1 MSFLQYYFL
10 ERRLKRMCRF
20 ATVPLGAHFETLEQT
35 AENLE
40 EDWQQLN
47 ALTMIP
53 VSAAVH

>member
-1 MSFLQYYFL
+1 
-10 ERRLKRMCRF
+10 MCRF

-53 VSAAVH
+53 VSATVH